1 MSSTEQLNFTSNK
14 TVENKVK
21 KKSKK
26 KNEKRSE
33 QQSEQQSEKQSEKQS
48 EQQNNNVKDN
58 RPHPLKVLL
67 DAVSM
72 AQSRGAYS
80 MNEIGIILEAY
91 NYLSHQFNHFQVQE
105 DTEEE

>member
-1 MSSTEQLNFTSNK
+1 MSSTEQLNFKSNK
-14 TVENKVK
+14 TAENKVK

-33 QQSEQQSEKQSEKQS
+33 QQSEK
-48 EQQNNNVKDN
+48 QNNNVRDN

-91 NYLSHQFNHFQVQE
+91 NYLSHQFNHFQDQE
-105 DTEEE
+105 DTEDEQ

>member
-33 QQSEQQSEKQSEKQS
+33 QQSEQQSEKQS

>member
-1 MSSTEQLNFTSNK
+1 MSSEQLPFKSNK
-14 TVENKVK
+14 SNKSNKSTDNKTK
-21 KKSKK
+21 KKEKK
-26 KNEKRSE
+26 EN
-33 QQSEQQSEKQSEKQS
+33 QPT
-48 EQQNNNVKDN
+48 KDT

-72 AQSRGAYS
+72 AQTRGAYS

-91 NYLSHQFNHFQVQE
+91 NYLSHQFNEHREKE

>member
-26 KNEKRSE
+26 KNERKSE
-33 QQSEQQSEKQSEKQS
+33 QTSEK
-48 EQQNNNVKDN
+48 QNNNVRDN

-72 AQSRGAYS
+72 AQNRGAYS

-91 NYLSHQFNHFQVQE
+91 NYLSHQFNHFQEQE
-105 DTEEE
+105 DTEEEQ

>member
-14 TVENKVK
+14 TVVNKVK

-26 KNEKRSE
+26 KNEKKNE
-33 QQSEQQSEKQSEKQS
+33 QINEQHSEK
-48 EQQNNNVKDN
+48 QNNNVKDN

-72 AQSRGAYS
+72 AQTRGAYS

-91 NYLSHQFNHFQVQE
+91 NYLSHQFNHFQDQE
-105 DTEEE
+105 DTEDEQ